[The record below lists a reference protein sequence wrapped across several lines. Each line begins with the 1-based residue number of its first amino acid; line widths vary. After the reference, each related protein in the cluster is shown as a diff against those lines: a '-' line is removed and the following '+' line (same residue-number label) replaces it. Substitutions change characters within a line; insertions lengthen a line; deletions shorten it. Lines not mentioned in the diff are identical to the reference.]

1 MHVFLVRLNNNPQK
15 NTKANR
21 QLKKKKK
28 KNEQGQADNGT
39 NSRSSSFHRDRVLAI
54 HKNLTLHL
62 IACYVGSTLDSFCIF
77 VSLYFVSI

>member
-1 MHVFLVRLNNNPQK
+1 MLKKQK
-15 NTKANR
+15 QKQTIE
-21 QLKKKKK
+21 KKKK
-28 KNEQGQADNGT
+28 KNERGQADNGT